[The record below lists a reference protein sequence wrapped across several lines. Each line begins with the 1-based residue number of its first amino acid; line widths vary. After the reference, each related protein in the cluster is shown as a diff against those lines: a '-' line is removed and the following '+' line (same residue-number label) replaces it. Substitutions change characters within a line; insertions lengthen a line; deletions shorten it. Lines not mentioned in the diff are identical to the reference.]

1 MSQRGPLD
9 TLIELAQESRDKAAL
24 GLAQAR
30 QGEQQSVAQVETLR
44 RYRQEYAERLQRA
57 MQEGIDPASMHNYQ
71 HFLRSLDDAM
81 GRAQQALEQQRRQV
95 TRSQQQWQGEQRKL
109 SSYDTLASR
118 RAEQAERGRQRQELR
133 LNDELSQLA
142 LRRGRTPHSLQG
154 GH

>member
-1 MSQRGPLD
+1 MTPSGPLD
-9 TLIELAQESRDKAAL
+9 TLIELAREGRDKAAL

-30 QGEQQSVAQVETLR
+30 QGEQQSVTQVETLR

-57 MQEGIDPASMHNYQ
+57 MQEGIDPAAMHNYQ

-81 GRAQQALEQQRRQV
+81 GRAQQALAQQRQQV
-95 TRSQQQWQGEQRKL
+95 ERSQQHWQGEQRKL

-118 RAEQAERGRQRQELR
+118 RAEQAQRVVQRQELR
-133 LNDELSQLA
+133 HDDELTQQAL
-142 LRRGRTPHSLQG
+142 LRRQTNHSLYG

>member
-1 MSQRGPLD
+1 MSQQGPLD
-9 TLIELAQESRDKAAL
+9 TLIDLAREGRDKAAL

-30 QGEQQSVAQVETLR
+30 QGEQQGVAQVETLK

-71 HFLRSLDDAM
+71 HFLRSLDEAM
-81 GRAQQALEQQRRQV
+81 NRAQQTLAQQRQQV

-118 RAEQAERGRQRQELR
+118 RAEQAQRVIQRQELR
-133 LNDELSQLA
+133 HSDELTQQAL
-142 LRRGRTPHSLQG
+142 LRRQTHHPLHG